1 VGTQLAATGDK
12 SMNTA
17 TMDTDVRVTKTD
29 EEKKKLR
36 TVVGSSLI
44 GTTIEFFDFFI
55 YGTAAALVFPKLFFP
70 NLSPLAGILAAY
82 ATLAIPFTT
91 RPLGAIIFGNY
102 GDKLGRKKMLILS
115 LMIMGLATFAIGLV
129 PTYESI
135 GVAAP
140 ILIVVLRLIQ
150 GFALGGEWGGATTMV
165 VEYAPQAK
173 RGFFGSFVQLGN
185 VIGLFIAT
193 LVFALL
199 PKDTL
204 LDGWWRLPF
213 LASIL
218 MLFVGLIIRS
228 KIEETPI
235 FAQMNKAEPPQTPI
249 MEVLRNHKKAVF
261 LAMGMRTGEIV
272 LGWLVI
278 GFLLTYATKTV
289 GFSSNDVLYAI
300 LGASG
305 AGIITFPLF
314 GALSD
319 RIGRRPVYLI
329 GAVIAAAFAFPFF
342 WLIDSKIPVLF
353 FFSIIFGYS
362 IGLGAMFSVQP
373 AFFSETFDTN
383 VRYTGVSL
391 GYQLANII
399 GGLTPMIATYLVAAA
414 GGKSWPISTFLML
427 ASLVT
432 VGCVLVSKE
441 TSGSSL
447 ARRIRS

>member
-1 VGTQLAATGDK
+1 
-12 SMNTA
+12 MNSRSTITA
-17 TMDTDVRVTKTD
+17 DGSFAGTD
-29 EEKKKLR
+29 EASRKLR
-36 TVVGSSLI
+36 TVVGSSLV

-70 NLSPLAGILAAY
+70 NFSPLAGILAAY
-82 ATLAIPFTT
+82 ATLAIPFVT
-91 RPLGAIIFGNY
+91 RPLGAIVFGNY

-129 PTYESI
+129 PSYESI
-135 GVAAP
+135 GIAAP
-140 ILIVVLRLIQ
+140 ILIIVLRLAQ

-165 VEYAPQAK
+165 VEYAPPAR

-185 VIGLFIAT
+185 VLGLFIAT

-218 MLFVGLIIRS
+218 MLFVGLVIRS
-228 KIEETPI
+228 KIEETPV
-235 FAQMNKAEPPQTPI
+235 FAQMNKAEVPKTPI
-249 MEVLRNHKKAVF
+249 VEVLRHHKKAVL

-278 GFLLTYATKTV
+278 GFLLTYATKNV
-289 GFSSNDVLYAI
+289 GFTSNDVLYAI

-305 AGIITFPLF
+305 LGLFTFPLF

-329 GAVIAAAFAFPFF
+329 GAVIAALFSFPFF
-342 WLIDSKIPVLF
+342 WLIDAKIPALF
-353 FFSIIFGYS
+353 FFAIIFGYA
-362 IGLGAMFSVQP
+362 IALGAMFSVQP
-373 AFFSETFDTN
+373 AFFSEAFDTN
-383 VRYTGVSL
+383 VRYTGVSM
-391 GYQLANII
+391 GYQMANVI
-399 GGLTPMIATYLVAAA
+399 GGLTPMIATTLVAAA
-414 GGKSWPISTFLML
+414 GGKSWPISTFLMA
-427 ASLVT
+427 ASMVT
-432 VGCVLVSKE
+432 VICILISRE

-447 ARRIRS
+447 ARPAARA

>member
-1 VGTQLAATGDK
+1 MNMSATVAADR
-12 SMNTA
+12 SMGGADDRNQ
-17 TMDTDVRVTKTD
+17 
-29 EEKKKLR
+29 KLR

-70 NLSPLAGILAAY
+70 TLSPLVGILAAY
-82 ATLAIPFTT
+82 ATLAIPFLT
-91 RPLGAIIFGNY
+91 RPLGAIVFGNY

-140 ILIVVLRLIQ
+140 ILIIVLRLVQ

-165 VEYAPQAK
+165 VEYAPPAR

-185 VIGLFIAT
+185 VLGLFIAT

-218 MLFVGLIIRS
+218 MLGVGLVIRS

-235 FAQMNKAEPPQTPI
+235 FAQLKTSEVRRTPI
-249 MEVLRNHKKAVF
+249 VDVLRHHKKAVL

-305 AGIITFPLF
+305 LGLFTFPLF

-329 GAVIAAAFAFPFF
+329 GAIIAAVFAFPFF
-342 WLIDSKIPVLF
+342 WLIDAKVPALF
-353 FFSIIFGYS
+353 FFAIIFGYA
-362 IGLGAMFSVQP
+362 IALGAMFSVQP
-373 AFFSETFDTN
+373 AFFSEAFDTN

-391 GYQLANII
+391 GYQLANVI
-399 GGLTPMIATYLVAAA
+399 GGLTPMIATSLVAAA
-414 GGKSWPISTFLML
+414 GGKSWPISTFLAI
-427 ASLVT
+427 ASLIT
-432 VGCVLVSKE
+432 VGCVLLSRE

-447 ARRIRS
+447 ASRAGRASR

>member
-1 VGTQLAATGDK
+1 
-12 SMNTA
+12 MNSRSTITA
-17 TMDTDVRVTKTD
+17 DGSFAGAD
-29 EEKKKLR
+29 EASRKLR
-36 TVVGSSLI
+36 TVVGSSLV

-70 NLSPLAGILAAY
+70 NFSPLAGILAAY
-82 ATLAIPFTT
+82 ATLAIPFVT
-91 RPLGAIIFGNY
+91 RPLGAIVFGNY

-129 PTYESI
+129 PSYESI
-135 GVAAP
+135 GIAAP
-140 ILIVVLRLIQ
+140 ILIIVLRLAQ

-165 VEYAPQAK
+165 VEYAPPAR

-185 VIGLFIAT
+185 VLGLFIAT

-218 MLFVGLIIRS
+218 MLFVGLVIRS
-228 KIEETPI
+228 KIEETPV
-235 FAQMNKAEPPQTPI
+235 FAQMNKAEVPKTPI
-249 MEVLRNHKKAVF
+249 VEVLRHHKKAVL

-278 GFLLTYATKTV
+278 GFLLTYATKNV
-289 GFSSNDVLYAI
+289 GFTSNDVLFAI

-305 AGIITFPLF
+305 LGLFTFPLF

-329 GAVIAAAFAFPFF
+329 GAVIAALFSFPFF
-342 WLIDSKIPVLF
+342 WLIDAKIPALF
-353 FFSIIFGYS
+353 FFAIIFGYA
-362 IGLGAMFSVQP
+362 IALGAMFSVQP
-373 AFFSETFDTN
+373 AFFSEAFDTN
-383 VRYTGVSL
+383 VRYTGVSM
-391 GYQLANII
+391 GYQMANVI
-399 GGLTPMIATYLVAAA
+399 GGLTPMIATSLVAAA
-414 GGKSWPISTFLML
+414 DGKSWPISTFLMA
-427 ASLVT
+427 ASMVT
-432 VGCVLVSKE
+432 VICILISRE

-447 ARRIRS
+447 ARPVARA

>member
-1 VGTQLAATGDK
+1 MSTSATLAAESGEGRRD
-12 SMNTA
+12 
-17 TMDTDVRVTKTD
+17 D
-29 EEKKKLR
+29 EASRLR
-36 TVVGSSLI
+36 TVIGSSLI

-70 NLSPLAGILAAY
+70 TFSPLVGLLAAY
-82 ATLAIPFTT
+82 ATLAIPFLT
-91 RPLGAIIFGNY
+91 RPLGAIVFGSY
-102 GDKLGRKKMLILS
+102 GDRLGRKKMLILS
-115 LMIMGLATFAIGLV
+115 LSIMGLATFAIGLV
-129 PTYESI
+129 PSYESI
-135 GVAAP
+135 GAAAP
-140 ILIVVLRLIQ
+140 VLIIVLRLIQ

-165 VEYAPQAK
+165 VEYAPPAR

-185 VIGLFIAT
+185 VLGLFLST

-218 MLFVGLIIRS
+218 MLAVGLVIRTR
-228 KIEETPI
+228 IAETPV
-235 FAQMNKAEPPQTPI
+235 FAQLKEGEVRKTPV
-249 MEVLRNHKKAVF
+249 MDVLRHHKKAVF

-289 GFSSNDVLYAI
+289 GFSSNDVLIAI
-300 LGASG
+300 LGASACG
-305 AGIITFPLF
+305 MVTFPLF

-329 GAVIAAAFAFPFF
+329 GAVVAALFAFPFF
-342 WLIDSKIPVLF
+342 WLIDSKVPAYF
-353 FFSIIFGYS
+353 FFSIIFGYA
-362 IGLGAMFSVQP
+362 IGLGAMFAVQP
-373 AFFSETFDTN
+373 AFFSEAFDTE

-391 GYQLANII
+391 GFQLANVI
-399 GGLTPMIATYLVAAA
+399 GGLTPMIATSLVAAA
-414 GGKSWPISTFLML
+414 NGASWPISTFLCL

-432 VGCVLVSKE
+432 VGCVLSSRE
-441 TSGSSL
+441 TTGSSL
-447 ARRIRS
+447 VRRRGGKAGAARAH

>member
-1 VGTQLAATGDK
+1 MSNSATFVGEHSGPALDDPA
-12 SMNTA
+12 
-17 TMDTDVRVTKTD
+17 RR
-29 EEKKKLR
+29 LR
-36 TVVGSSLI
+36 TVIGSSLI

-70 NLSPLAGILAAY
+70 TFSPLAGILAAY
-82 ATLAIPFTT
+82 ATLAIPFLT
-91 RPLGAIIFGNY
+91 RPLGAIVFGNY

-115 LMIMGLATFAIGLV
+115 LTMMGLATFAIGLV
-129 PTYESI
+129 PSFDTI

-140 ILIVVLRLIQ
+140 ILIIVLRLIQ

-165 VEYAPQAK
+165 VEYAPPAR

-185 VIGLFIAT
+185 VLGLFIST

-199 PKDTL
+199 PKDSL

-218 MLFVGLIIRS
+218 MLGVGLVIRTR
-228 KIEETPI
+228 IEETPV
-235 FAQMNKAEPPQTPI
+235 FAQLKESEVRTTPFLD
-249 MEVLRNHKKAVF
+249 VLRSHKKAVF

-289 GFSSNDVLYAI
+289 GFGSNNVLIAI
-300 LGASG
+300 LAASG
-305 AGIITFPLF
+305 LGLVTFPLF
-314 GALSD
+314 GMLSD

-329 GAVIAAAFAFPFF
+329 GAIIAALFAFPFF
-342 WLIDSKIPVLF
+342 WLIDAKVPAYF
-353 FFSIIFGYS
+353 FFSIVFGYA
-362 IGLGAMFSVQP
+362 IALGAMFSVQP
-373 AFFSETFDTN
+373 AFFSEAFDTN

-391 GYQLANII
+391 GFQLANVI
-399 GGLTPMIATYLVAAA
+399 GGLTPMIATTLVAAA
-414 GGKSWPISTFLML
+414 NGKSWPISTFLCV
-427 ASLVT
+427 ASLIT
-432 VGCVLVSKE
+432 VGCVLASRE

-447 ARRIRS
+447 TRRPVPIANEFQQVR

>member
-1 VGTQLAATGDK
+1 MNMSATVAADR
-12 SMNTA
+12 SMGGAN
-17 TMDTDVRVTKTD
+17 DRNQ
-29 EEKKKLR
+29 KLR

-70 NLSPLAGILAAY
+70 TLSPLVGILAAY
-82 ATLAIPFTT
+82 ATLAIPFLT
-91 RPLGAIIFGNY
+91 RPLGAIVFGNY

-140 ILIVVLRLIQ
+140 ILIIVLRLVQ

-165 VEYAPQAK
+165 VEYAPPAR

-185 VIGLFIAT
+185 VLGLFIAT

-218 MLFVGLIIRS
+218 MLGVGLVIRS

-235 FAQMNKAEPPQTPI
+235 FAQLKTSEVRRTPI
-249 MEVLRNHKKAVF
+249 VDVLRHHKKAVL

-305 AGIITFPLF
+305 LGLFTFPLF

-329 GAVIAAAFAFPFF
+329 GAVIAAVFAFPFF
-342 WLIDSKIPVLF
+342 WLIDAKVPALF
-353 FFSIIFGYS
+353 FFAIIFGYA
-362 IGLGAMFSVQP
+362 IALGAMFSVQP
-373 AFFSETFDTN
+373 AFFSEAFDTN

-391 GYQLANII
+391 GYQLANVI
-399 GGLTPMIATYLVAAA
+399 GGLTPMIATSLVAAA
-414 GGKSWPISTFLML
+414 GGKSWPISTFLAL
-427 ASLVT
+427 ASLIT
-432 VGCVLVSKE
+432 VGCVLLSRE

-447 ARRIRS
+447 ASRAGRASR

>member
-1 VGTQLAATGDK
+1 METEMSNSATLAAERVGVGAGDE
-12 SMNTA
+12 A
-17 TMDTDVRVTKTD
+17 G
-29 EEKKKLR
+29 KLR
-36 TVVGSSLI
+36 TVIGSSLI

-70 NLSPLAGILAAY
+70 TFSPLVGLLAAY
-82 ATLAIPFTT
+82 ATLAIPFVT
-91 RPLGAIIFGNY
+91 RPLGAIVFGNY

-115 LMIMGLATFAIGLV
+115 LSMMGLATFAIGLV
-129 PTYESI
+129 PSFDTI

-140 ILIVVLRLIQ
+140 ILIIVLRLVQ

-165 VEYAPQAK
+165 VEYAPPER
-173 RGFFGSFVQLGN
+173 RGFLGSFVQLGN
-185 VIGLFIAT
+185 VLGLFIST

-199 PKDTL
+199 PKESL

-213 LASIL
+213 LISIV
-218 MLFVGLIIRS
+218 MLVVGLIIRTR
-228 KIEETPI
+228 IEETPV
-235 FAQMNKAEPPQTPI
+235 FSQMKESEVRQVPF
-249 MEVLRNHKKAVF
+249 MEVLRHHKKAVL

-289 GFSSNDVLYAI
+289 GFTSNDVLIAI
-300 LGASG
+300 LAASG
-305 AGIITFPLF
+305 IGLVTFPLF

-329 GAVIAAAFAFPFF
+329 GAVIAALFAFPFF
-342 WLIDSKIPVLF
+342 WLIDSKVPAYF

-362 IGLGAMFSVQP
+362 IGLGAMFAVQP
-373 AFFSETFDTN
+373 AFFSEAFDTN

-391 GYQLANII
+391 GFQLANII
-399 GGLTPMIATYLVAAA
+399 GGLTPMIATWLVATAH
-414 GGKSWPISTFLML
+414 GQSWPISTFLCVASLITVACVL
-427 ASLVT
+427 ASR
-432 VGCVLVSKE
+432 E

-447 ARRIRS
+447 VRRTSSSPVHRA